1 MYIKASSDKRGT
13 RVAGCLHAE
22 VLDKSIL
29 LPAVKIAWLDSS
41 ALACSACQR
50 ADALAVDTL

>member
-1 MYIKASSDKRGT
+1 MYIRLAVIKGDH
-13 RVAGCLHAE
+13 GCLHAK
-22 VLDKSIL
+22 VLDKSI

-50 ADALAVDTL
+50 ADALAVDAL